1 MMVEEHYFSSD
12 PAAPKKTVSISIKV
26 GGLDLEIDAASGT
39 FSSSRLDAGTAVLL
53 RQDNHF
59 PKDGKVLDLGCGW
72 GPIGLSIAAVSKD
85 TEVYGVDI
93 NQRSIEQSNLNAKKL
108 SLPNYQALHAKDL
121 PSDLRF
127 SAIWS
132 NPPIRVGKKILHQ
145 LMETYIPRL
154 EPGGKAMLVVQKNL
168 GADSF
173 QRWLTTTFPEA
184 EVTRVATDK
193 GYRIISL
200 VSPPKYPSK

>member
-1 MMVEEHYFSSD
+1 MVEEHYFSSD
-12 PAAPKKTVSISIKV
+12 PAAPKKTVSVLIQV
-26 GGLDLEIDAASGT
+26 GGKEIEIEAASGT

-53 RQDNHF
+53 KQDEHF
-59 PKDGKVLDLGCGW
+59 PKDGNVLDIGCGW
-72 GPIGLSIAAVSKD
+72 GPIGLSIASVSNSSK
-85 TEVYGVDI
+85 VFGIDI
-93 NQRSIEQSNLNAKKL
+93 NQRSIEQSNLNSSNL
-108 SLPNYQALHAKDL
+108 GLTNYSAMHSREL

-132 NPPIRVGKKILHQ
+132 NPPIRVGKKVLHE

-154 EPGGKAMLVVQKNL
+154 EPGGRAMLVVQKNL

-173 QRWLTTTFPEA
+173 QRWLSSRFPEA

-193 GYRIISL
+193 GYRVISL
-200 VSPPKYPSK
+200 VSPPSYRSK